1 MRGSGPPGSPA
12 PAEPALPPNE
22 VCVSPVMSVDRPGRG
37 TARELARL
45 VAAPIVWSGGDAGQ
59 RGPKAHRFERS
70 QTVDNFRPPVSRLPP
85 VAAGGIVEAS
95 ADDPSGAAAAPA
107 PVLEAAGL
115 VKRYGHV
122 TALAGVDLTLWPSQ
136 IVALVGDNGAGKTTL
151 VSCLTG
157 LIQPDAGE
165 IRLRGKP
172 VTIPTPHHA
181 QQLGIATIFQTLAL
195 VGQRDVASN
204 IFAGR
209 EPVRLGLFV
218 DRRRMVRE
226 AASMIADLRVNIPSV
241 RSRVD
246 ELSGGQRQ
254 ATAVVRALMGDNIA
268 TLMDEP
274 TAALGVREA
283 ARVLEL
289 ASRLRENGQAVLLI
303 SHNMESVFGLADRIV
318 VLRHGRRVLDRPR
331 EATSREEVVGL
342 LTGAVAGDAAP

>member
-1 MRGSGPPGSPA
+1 MP
-12 PAEPALPPNE
+12 
-22 VCVSPVMSVDRPGRG
+22 
-37 TARELARL
+37 
-45 VAAPIVWSGGDAGQ
+45 
-59 RGPKAHRFERS
+59 
-70 QTVDNFRPPVSRLPP
+70 
-85 VAAGGIVEAS
+85 AGGTVEAS
-95 ADDPSGAAAAPA
+95 SDPPGTAAAAA
-107 PVLEAAGL
+107 PVLEAVGL

-122 TALAGVDLTLWPSQ
+122 TALAGVDLTLWPSE

-151 VSCLTG
+151 VSCLAG
-157 LIQPDAGE
+157 LIQPDSGE
-165 IRLRGKP
+165 IRLRGSP
-172 VTIPTPHHA
+172 VTITTPARA
-181 QQLGIATIFQTLAL
+181 QQLGIATIFQSLAL

-204 IFAGR
+204 IFAGH

-226 AASMIADLRVNIPSV
+226 SARMIADLRVNIPSV

-246 ELSGGQRQ
+246 DLSGGQRQ

-268 TLMDEP
+268 TLVDEA

-289 ASRLRENGQAVLLI
+289 AARLRDSGQAVLLI

-331 EATSREEVVGL
+331 EETSREEVVGL
-342 LTGAVAGDAAP
+342 LTGAVAGDALT